1 MAWYRQHHGIARVL
15 AVVVPLVISG
25 VLYLIS
31 GLIANSAAA
40 LVLVLF
46 VVGAAS
52 TGDRLAGLLAAMSAA
67 VGFDFFLTQPYLRL
81 QIDSAEDIELAV
93 LLLLIGLAVSEL
105 ASWAI
110 RESASATEQ
119 ASFVAG
125 ALQSADLAAGSVNE
139 ADGLE
144 RVADTIRQ
152 LLGVDRVTFTTG
164 EQEAASVIQRDGSLR
179 HQGKTLD
186 VALTGLPRAP
196 HAYTVI
202 PVVHRGSQV
211 GYFSITTAGRDVRPS
226 RDALRV
232 AVLLASQWSL
242 RATTPRRTARNR

>member
-1 MAWYRQHHGIARVL
+1 VL
-15 AVVVPLVISG
+15 HVISDL
-25 VLYLIS
+25 V
-31 GLIANSAAA
+31 ANSAAA
-40 LVLVLF
+40 LVLVLL

-67 VGFDFFLTQPYLRL
+67 LGFDFFLTKPYFRL

-110 RESASATEQ
+110 RQSASATEQ

-125 ALQSADLAAGSVNE
+125 ALESADLAAGSVNE
-139 ADGLE
+139 ADALE
-144 RVADTIRQ
+144 RVADTIGK
-152 LLGVDRVTFTTG
+152 LLGVENVTFTNG
-164 EQEAASVIQRDGSLR
+164 EHDATASVIQRDGSLR

-186 VALTGLPRAP
+186 VALAGLPRAA
-196 HAYTVI
+196 HAYTAI
-202 PVVHRGSQV
+202 PVVQRGSQV
-211 GYFSITTAGRDVRPS
+211 GYFCITTAGRDVRPS

-232 AVLLASQWSL
+232 AVLLAGEWSI
-242 RATTPRRTARNR
+242 RAAPRHLGARARWSASEAS